1 MKPLRT
7 HDRYDYV
14 PLRGRP
20 DYSWPGG
27 RRLAVYFALNLEH
40 FSFGEGL
47 GAELS
52 PGGPQPDVLNFAWRD
67 YGNRV
72 GAWYMLDAF
81 DALDLPMAALVNSS
95 MYDYAPALVAACR
108 ARGDEIVGHGRTN
121 AERQGHLEEAAEREL
136 IGEATAR
143 ITEGEGRSPEGWLG
157 PWISHS
163 HRTPDL
169 LAEAGYR
176 YLLDWC
182 MDDQP
187 IWFRCRGGKRIMAVP
202 YPQEVN
208 DIPAIAARK
217 MGAPAFADLIIDQF
231 DEMLELSK
239 DRPLV
244 MGVALH
250 AYLVGQPHR
259 LKHLKRALRHIA
271 ARREEIWL
279 TTPGAIARH
288 CASLPAGRS
297 AGQLASWLR
306 RRIELMKHAPVHRH
320 ARHRDQHLLALADQP
335 RELPRVGV
343 LRRRRALRRCAAHV
357 HGAAVRRP
365 GARRDRKASS

>member
-1 MKPLRT
+1 MRLRT

-14 PLRGRP
+14 PLRGRA
-20 DYSWPGG
+20 DYTWPKG

-40 FSFGEGL
+40 FAYGEGL
-47 GAELS
+47 GAELA
-52 PGGPQPDVLNFAWRD
+52 PGGPHPDILNFSWRD

-81 DALDLPMAALVNSS
+81 DALGLPLAALVNSA
-95 MYDYAPALVAACR
+95 MYDYAPGLVAACR

-121 AERQGHLEEAAEREL
+121 AERQGELDEAAERAL
-136 IGEATAR
+136 IGEATTRLA
-143 ITEGEGRSPEGWLG
+143 EAEGRSPEGWLG

-163 HRTPDL
+163 HVTADL

-176 YLLDWC
+176 YLLDWS

-187 IWFRCRGGKRIMAVP
+187 VWFRCRSGKRILAVP

-208 DIPAIAARK
+208 DIPQIVGRK
-217 MGAPAFADLIIDQF
+217 VGGAAFADIIIDQF
-231 DEMLELSK
+231 DEMLELSAE
-239 DRPLV
+239 RPLV

-259 LKHLKRALRHIA
+259 LRHLKRALRHIGKH
-271 ARREEIWL
+271 RERIWL

-288 CASLPAGRS
+288 CVALP
-297 AGQLASWLR
+297 
-306 RRIELMKHAPVHRH
+306 E
-320 ARHRDQHLLALADQP
+320 
-335 RELPRVGV
+335 GV
-343 LRRRRALRRCAAHV
+343 V
-357 HGAAVRRP
+357 P
-365 GARRDRKASS
+365 